1 MIITLWFLGLLALIC
16 IVVVLYNK
24 DTSLLGIASLIG
36 LCSVGTL
43 VSWLVSLP
51 YLLIIWAIPLG
62 FTISWFSRDELL
74 LGRRWFYAAFIVSL
88 AMSIIFFVKKN
99 SIISYSLLFVALIS
113 IVSVYQSYDT
123 RWTKRVKSKV

>member
-24 DTSLLGIASLIG
+24 DTSLLVIASLIG

-88 AMSIIFFVKKN
+88 VMSIIFFVKKN

-113 IVSVYQSYDT
+113 VVSVYQSYDT